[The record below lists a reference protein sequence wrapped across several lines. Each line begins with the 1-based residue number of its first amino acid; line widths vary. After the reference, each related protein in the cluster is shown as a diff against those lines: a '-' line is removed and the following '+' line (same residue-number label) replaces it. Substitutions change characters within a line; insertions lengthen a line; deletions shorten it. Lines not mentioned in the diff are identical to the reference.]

1 MSEEKKGFRYGTFV
15 RLINQASPYRTIF
28 IVSGVLAVILAPLGI
43 LRPYLINMM
52 VDNEIIQGDYDGLIF
67 MTGVLFVVL
76 FVEAAFRYGF
86 IYSTNWLGQSVIR
99 DLRDK
104 VFRHLISL
112 RLTYFDRTPIGQ
124 STTRTI
130 NDIETI
136 NQTFSQGVITI
147 IADMLSII
155 AVLGIMF
162 YTSWQL
168 TLIVLTTLPVLWIGT
183 YFFKEG
189 VKKAY
194 QNVRT
199 QVSKMNSF
207 LQERISG
214 MRVIQIFNAEKQER
228 EKFKKINRD
237 YTQANLDSILYYAIF
252 FPFVEIVSAAALGL
266 MVWYGASGVLDDSI
280 TLGVLIAFPIYINML
295 FRPMRMMADRFNT
308 LQMGLVASHR
318 VFMVLD
324 NQERIQDSGTLK
336 KDKLEGKLK
345 FDEVWFA
352 YEEGNDVL
360 KDINFNIEP
369 GETLAIVG
377 GTGSGKTTIINL
389 LNRFYDVQRGH
400 IYVDDE
406 DIRKYDLENLRS
418 HIAIVLQDVFLF
430 TGSLFDNITLKDPT
444 ISREEVIEAS
454 KIIGAHDFFVDLPG
468 EYDFWVAERGNNLSM
483 GQRQLI
489 SFVRALIFKPDIL
502 VLDEATSSID
512 TETEAIIQYAIEELI
527 TKRTSIIIAHRL
539 STIKHADK
547 VLVLHKG
554 EIKEFGSPEE
564 LLKIEDG
571 WYQKLYDNQFVQSF

>member
-1 MSEEKKGFRYGTFV
+1 MSEEKKAFRYGTFV
-15 RLINQASPYRTIF
+15 RLINQAAPYRTIF
-28 IVSGVLAVILAPLGI
+28 ILSGVLAVILAPLGI
-43 LRPYLINMM
+43 VRPYLINQM
-52 VDNEIIQGDYDGLIF
+52 VDNEIIQGDYQGLIF
-67 MTGVLFVVL
+67 MTGILFVVL

-86 IYSTNWLGQSVIR
+86 IFSTNWLGQSVIR

-112 RLTYFDRTPIGQ
+112 RLTYFDKTPIGQ

-147 IADMLSII
+147 VADILSIF

-194 QNVRT
+194 QKVRN
-199 QVSKMNSF
+199 QVSRMNSF
-207 LQERISG
+207 LQERITG
-214 MRVIQIFNAEKQER
+214 MRVIQIFNAQQQER
-228 EKFKKINRD
+228 DKFKKINRD

-266 MVWYGASGVLDDSI
+266 MVWYGASGVLSDTI

-295 FRPMRMMADRFNT
+295 FRPMRMLADRFNT
-308 LQMGLVASHR
+308 LQMGLVASER
-318 VFMVLD
+318 VFRVLD
-324 NQERIQDSGTLK
+324 NEERIQDSGIIEKEKLNGK
-336 KDKLEGKLK
+336 VQFDK
-345 FDEVWFA
+345 VWFS
-352 YEEGNDVL
+352 YDDENYVL
-360 KDINFNIEP
+360 RDINFNINP

-389 LNRFYDVQRGH
+389 LNRFYDVNKGH
-400 IYVDDE
+400 IYVDE
-406 DIRKYDLENLRS
+406 TDIRKYDLENLRS

-430 TGSLFDNITLKDPT
+430 TGTLFDNITLKDPT
-444 ISREEVIEAS
+444 ITKEEVVEAS
-454 KIIGAHDFFVDLPG
+454 KIIGAHDFFDQLPDK
-468 EYDFWVAERGNNLSM
+468 YDFWVAERGNNLSM

-489 SFVRALIFKPDIL
+489 SFVRALIFNPDIL

-527 TKRTSIIIAHRL
+527 SKRTSIIIAHRL

-547 VLVLHKG
+547 VLVLHNG
-554 EIKEFGSPEE
+554 EIKEFGTPDE
-564 LLKIEDG
+564 LLQIENG
-571 WYQKLYDNQFVQSF
+571 WYQQLYDNQFIQTF

>member
-444 ISREEVIEAS
+444 ISREEVMEAS

-564 LLKIEDG
+564 LLKIEGG